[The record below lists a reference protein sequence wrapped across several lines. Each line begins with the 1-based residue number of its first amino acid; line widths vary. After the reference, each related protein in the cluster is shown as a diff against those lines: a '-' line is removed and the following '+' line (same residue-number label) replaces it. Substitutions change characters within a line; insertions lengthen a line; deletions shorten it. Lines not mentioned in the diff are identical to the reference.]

1 MIPAANAMWSQT
13 GPVAIRDGTNKE
25 PGGRTDMWTVLAQ
38 GGLVKR
44 WQIQLCTIQS
54 EIEQLHTYVK
64 IMVLKF
70 LLLTICIILNASYS
84 NTRKPLKCE
93 SIIKRFL
100 QIRMQNM
107 WL

>member
-64 IMVLKF
+64 IMVLEF
-70 LLLTICIILNASYS
+70 LLLTKMSNYLHYS
-84 NTRKPLKCE
+84 QCFIFKYKET
-93 SIIKRFL
+93 IKV
-100 QIRMQNM
+100 
-107 WL
+107 